1 MMIKINFLTT
11 PGKGRGGW
19 AWRLALTL
27 PEWWTMV
34 GQCQGGG
41 LRQFQPSPVGAGQ
54 SKECQPVANSQQL
67 HFSDHFNSVQT
78 EQAS

>member
-1 MMIKINFLTT
+1 
-11 PGKGRGGW
+11 
-19 AWRLALTL
+19 
-27 PEWWTMV
+27 MV

-78 EQAS
+78 EQASEGESSIPCEEKSDVRKKKTAL

>member
-1 MMIKINFLTT
+1 
-11 PGKGRGGW
+11 
-19 AWRLALTL
+19 
-27 PEWWTMV
+27 MV

-78 EQAS
+78 EQASKGESSIPREEKSDVRKKKTAL